1 MSGVTDDLPSNEKRW
16 EAAMARMGLTGQT
29 IHGAELNSASKIE
42 YKQFLLLQVLWET
55 RHIQDLPKILPEFN
69 KWIVKAEEMLRD
81 YKSWQTYCQEFSSQA
96 IGEGNF
102 TIARHYQ
109 LEVISTKDEVDP
121 RSLATPIAHRTR
133 ARVFS
138 RKLADMYLET
148 PSKSKNISD
157 FLDVEDLS
165 LDTPEDTPAKP
176 SPETP
181 SPLQETS
188 PPSKEQVS
196 ALYPPTRDEQIVNC
210 ALVIFLN
217 ALTVP
222 FKLANNWTLH
232 RKVFK
237 ATFGEASFE
246 ARTDGYLDDRQ
257 GNAQAIIEVKPVMR
271 AKKLAAIRMQESSQ
285 MVAWVKNDGVKAYAM
300 DKEYVN
306 YLSTTTPTEQHRM
319 LTKKALSG
327 FARSARDIPDGFPI
341 R

>member
-16 EAAMARMGLTGQT
+16 EAAMARVGLTGQT

-69 KWIVKAEEMLRD
+69 KWIVKAEEMLQD
-81 YKSWQTYCQEFSSQA
+81 YKSWQTYCQEFSSQDM
-96 IGEGNF
+96 GEGNF

-109 LEVISTKDEVDP
+109 LEVISTKNEVDP

-165 LDTPEDTPAKP
+165 LDTSEDTPAKP

-210 ALVIFLN
+210 ALVIFMN

-232 RKVFK
+232 RKAF
-237 ATFGEASFE
+237 
-246 ARTDGYLDDRQ
+246 
-257 GNAQAIIEVKPVMR
+257 
-271 AKKLAAIRMQESSQ
+271 
-285 MVAWVKNDGVKAYAM
+285 
-300 DKEYVN
+300 
-306 YLSTTTPTEQHRM
+306 
-319 LTKKALSG
+319 
-327 FARSARDIPDGFPI
+327 
-341 R
+341 